1 MTVEFSENNS
11 GGSWW
16 LDKEQYD
23 ALAAAGW
30 KVEGRNAKKKFDSLE
45 EGKSE
50 WETVTGANPDEMG
63 CECCGR
69 PYQFWENSWDEKEE
83 EESPEE

>member
-1 MTVEFSENNS
+1 MNVHFSENNS

-16 LDKEQYD
+16 LDESQYN

-30 KVEGRNAKKKFDSLE
+30 EVGDRSAKKKFNSLE
-45 EGKSE
+45 EGEKE
-50 WETVTGANPDEMG
+50 WEYLTGRNSNEGG

-69 PYQFWENSWDEKEE
+69 PYQFWDEGE
-83 EESPEE
+83 